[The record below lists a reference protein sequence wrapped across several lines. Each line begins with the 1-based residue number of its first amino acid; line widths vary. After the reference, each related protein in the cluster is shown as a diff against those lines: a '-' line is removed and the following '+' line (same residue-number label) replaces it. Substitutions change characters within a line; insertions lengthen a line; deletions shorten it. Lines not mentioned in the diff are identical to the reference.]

1 MVLAMLVLATRP
13 AEANVTFSWKANSA
27 DRAVTV
33 GNQLSNNHL
42 RFIVTSG
49 RMDSA
54 LVKRSDPQ
62 AWGFVG
68 KDEEGTRVT
77 TFSGDESRESDFYK
91 NALDRYLDRE
101 LDLNVQTIIES
112 RTEVGGRELLTVA
125 IDATGFDSTTGQSI
139 RYGQAEV
146 EFFGSDDL
154 QVEQITSPQQLMDIT
169 RSESPNGF
177 SKLGMRSALDTG
189 APEYLIVTGSTLV
202 EAFAPLLQ
210 WKAMK
215 GLTAETVTMDE
226 VLAMSTGVDDA
237 EKLRNFLI
245 EKYNAGTKYVL
256 LGGDETIVPIRYAF
270 AANTTSTPTIDLLQ
284 VCDLYFA
291 DVDGVWD
298 ADGDGVYGE
307 PTQDSADL
315 NADILL
321 GRLPLCT
328 PEQVGNYVSKLIAYE
343 KNPNNGNFEYLNKSL
358 FVAAD
363 QMRDYSGGVG
373 EHTLLAQSLPSY
385 VTSDTS
391 TLIEAPSG
399 LAENPEYPI
408 ASSSTSK
415 LSEGWGIMSLLIHG
429 RVDGWVIRSNKY
441 NQWPKSFVLT
451 TDGADDNHGFFSNIA
466 SDGMPGLVYSVGCN
480 NGAFD
485 MDTPPFPSANPSVAT
500 AFLAKPNG
508 GAVAFVG
515 YSRWGWVAT
524 SWQIEQAFLEYLY
537 TVNNNPAEAL
547 RYAKLQS
554 TFYRDECYG
563 LNFNGDPE
571 MKIWTD
577 VPQSLSLAV
586 PDALPDGATGFEVA
600 VQADSLPLA
609 DAMITVMRGDSIV
622 AQLLTDGNGVATIPV
637 EFNFADTFR
646 VCAMKEGFAA
656 ATEQLNPQ
664 IVLDVDDDDDVA
676 LPKQFTLHQN
686 YPNPFNPTTVIA
698 FEMSKPATVTVEIY
712 NVLGEKVKTA
722 PQGQVIAG
730 HHQFE
735 WNGSDDSGTP
745 VSSGMY
751 FARVSA
757 DECYETIKMCLMK

>member
-1 MVLAMLVLATRP
+1 
-13 AEANVTFSWKANSA
+13 
-27 DRAVTV
+27 
-33 GNQLSNNHL
+33 
-42 RFIVTSG
+42 
-49 RMDSA
+49 
-54 LVKRSDPQ
+54 
-62 AWGFVG
+62 
-68 KDEEGTRVT
+68 
-77 TFSGDESRESDFYK
+77 
-91 NALDRYLDRE
+91 
-101 LDLNVQTIIES
+101 
-112 RTEVGGRELLTVA
+112 
-125 IDATGFDSTTGQSI
+125 
-139 RYGQAEV
+139 
-146 EFFGSDDL
+146 
-154 QVEQITSPQQLMDIT
+154 
-169 RSESPNGF
+169 
-177 SKLGMRSALDTG
+177 
-189 APEYLIVTGSTLV
+189 
-202 EAFAPLLQ
+202 
-210 WKAMK
+210 
-215 GLTAETVTMDE
+215 
-226 VLAMSTGVDDA
+226 
-237 EKLRNFLI
+237 
-245 EKYNAGTKYVL
+245 
-256 LGGDETIVPIRYAF
+256 
-270 AANTTSTPTIDLLQ
+270 
-284 VCDLYFA
+284 
-291 DVDGVWD
+291 
-298 ADGDGVYGE
+298 
-307 PTQDSADL
+307 
-315 NADILL
+315 
-321 GRLPLCT
+321 
-328 PEQVGNYVSKLIAYE
+328 
-343 KNPNNGNFEYLNKSL
+343 
-358 FVAAD
+358 
-363 QMRDYSGGVG
+363 MRDYSGGVG